1 MAAMHREI
9 SGTGVHCLHACIHT
23 CTHTLLE
30 GTLMWTQVVH
40 VHTTRVSSADNRNS
54 KHKQVVRPYKCMSQ
68 YRSADIS
75 GVGNLQKNRNRN
87 GKLNKTKRNK
97 HILAQKTLSLPT
109 SRWPTIRLGY
119 TAYNYPTAARSLCW

>member
-1 MAAMHREI
+1 MHREI
-9 SGTGVHCLHACIHT
+9 SGTGVHFMHACIHT
-23 CTHTLLE
+23 CIHTHLIGGDADVDTSSACA
-30 GTLMWTQVVH
+30 
-40 VHTTRVSSADNRNS
+40 HTTRVSSADNRNS

-75 GVGNLQKNRNRN
+75 GVGNLQKNRNRH

-109 SRWPTIRLGY
+109 SRWLTIRLGY
-119 TAYNYPTAARSLCW
+119 TAYDYPTAASTLCW